1 MYLTEEATTSKLKGG
16 RTGESGRQV
25 PGAGP
30 EDGPSYDI
38 WEKRQLK
45 AMTKL
50 RKDLSKML
58 KSLQLHFD
66 IKTSMLE
73 DEEDGQEMPKTNNV
87 VPNDYETFDDF
98 VARVLIEPYGSR
110 LFQPLHDLATELDL
124 SESLFS
130 QLKKKTQNEGGSL
143 RKHMRK
149 PTTPSKIL
157 KTNNGTKKTFDSKKI
172 QTDPISNNNSG
183 NQSLREVQNIHMA
196 VADKRLSS

>member
-1 MYLTEEATTSKLKGG
+1 
-16 RTGESGRQV
+16 
-25 PGAGP
+25 
-30 EDGPSYDI
+30 
-38 WEKRQLK
+38 
-45 AMTKL
+45 MTKL

-73 DEEDGQEMPKTNNV
+73 DEEDGQEEPKTNNV

-130 QLKKKTQNEGGSL
+130 QLKKKTQN
-143 RKHMRK
+143 
-149 PTTPSKIL
+149 
-157 KTNNGTKKTFDSKKI
+157 
-172 QTDPISNNNSG
+172 
-183 NQSLREVQNIHMA
+183 
-196 VADKRLSS
+196 

>member
-25 PGAGP
+25 PGAGAGP

-73 DEEDGQEMPKTNNV
+73 DEEDGQEEPKTNNV
-87 VPNDYETFDDF
+87 APNDYETFDDF

-130 QLKKKTQNEGGSL
+130 QLKKKTQN
-143 RKHMRK
+143 
-149 PTTPSKIL
+149 
-157 KTNNGTKKTFDSKKI
+157 
-172 QTDPISNNNSG
+172 
-183 NQSLREVQNIHMA
+183 
-196 VADKRLSS
+196 